1 MDIEK
6 LLKTMGNAPQDVR
19 FSDLQAVCRH
29 FFGKP
34 RQTGGSHQV
43 YKTPW
48 FGDPRINI
56 QNSKGKAKRYQVIA
70 VLAAVE
76 KLKTLRKDI
85 Q

>member
-1 MDIEK
+1 MNPEK
-6 LLKTMGNAPQDVR
+6 LLKLMRNAPQDVR
-19 FSDLQAVCRH
+19 FADLEAVCRH

-56 QNSKGKAKRYQVIA
+56 QNIE
-70 VLAAVE
+70 L
-76 KLKTLRKDI
+76 I
-85 Q
+85 